1 VVSTAALAYIS
12 LFAVSGVACIA
23 AVPRARAFDSPA
35 VRRGLVGLLVTTGL
49 WALFEVAFFTVP
61 LPFREAAYTVGLI
74 FGFITIWPWLY
85 FCSAYTGRDLH
96 ENGTMRRIAAA
107 VFLTVVSVKVTNP
120 IHGRYFTTTEAT
132 VPFEYVA
139 IEHGIFHWAATGL
152 SYVLATLG
160 LFMIYELY
168 VDSGYDTRPLAALT
182 GLLGLPVALD
192 VVALLTPQLVE
203 VIYAPLGVAAF
214 GIGALFV
221 FERRFL
227 AIQTSARTEDSSI
240 YLDERGRIRDYSP
253 AAEAVLPELANATGE
268 RLVDALP
275 AVASALESEDRVLER
290 GDSDRRRYY
299 FVSNTRLSL
308 GDAGVRVL
316 TLSDVTETER
326 QRRTLRQRKRE
337 LDEQNELYDAIIAA
351 SFSFVFRID
360 IEGRFRFVTSSVEEF
375 LGYAAD
381 EIEGEPISVV
391 HPDEETTE
399 RAWERLE
406 QVLDGESIEVF
417 DFPLETKHGR
427 TVFVDVRGVPV
438 YDVEVPP
445 GDRTPADITG
455 VQLSVRDATERRR
468 REGLISVTNRV
479 LRHNVRNEMNVVS
492 GYARMLREEL
502 DGDGSA
508 KAKLIEDTADRLLEI
523 SEPARLI
530 DENRDLSP
538 ELEPVDVVPIV
549 DRLLAQLG
557 TRYPDASVATSL
569 PDEAVAATCPRVET
583 GLWELL
589 DNAAK
594 YGGDPASIDVEVTVT
609 GGDVVV
615 TIADDGP
622 GLPETER
629 KVLREE
635 KETPL
640 AHGQGLGLW
649 LAYWFITNLDG
660 RLEVTEH
667 EDGTTIEVRLPG
679 PS

>member
-1 VVSTAALAYIS
+1 
-12 LFAVSGVACIA
+12 
-23 AVPRARAFDSPA
+23 
-35 VRRGLVGLLVTTGL
+35 
-49 WALFEVAFFTVP
+49 
-61 LPFREAAYTVGLI
+61 
-74 FGFITIWPWLY
+74 
-85 FCSAYTGRDLH
+85 
-96 ENGTMRRIAAA
+96 
-107 VFLTVVSVKVTNP
+107 
-120 IHGRYFTTTEAT
+120 
-132 VPFEYVA
+132 
-139 IEHGIFHWAATGL
+139 
-152 SYVLATLG
+152 
-160 LFMIYELY
+160 
-168 VDSGYDTRPLAALT
+168 
-182 GLLGLPVALD
+182 
-192 VVALLTPQLVE
+192 
-203 VIYAPLGVAAF
+203 
-214 GIGALFV
+214 
-221 FERRFL
+221 
-227 AIQTSARTEDSSI
+227 
-240 YLDERGRIRDYSP
+240 
-253 AAEAVLPELANATGE
+253 
-268 RLVDALP
+268 VDALP

-438 YDVEVPP
+438 YGVEVPP

-557 TRYPDASVATSL
+557 TRYPDASVAASL
-569 PDEAVAATCPRVET
+569 PDEAVAATRPRVKT